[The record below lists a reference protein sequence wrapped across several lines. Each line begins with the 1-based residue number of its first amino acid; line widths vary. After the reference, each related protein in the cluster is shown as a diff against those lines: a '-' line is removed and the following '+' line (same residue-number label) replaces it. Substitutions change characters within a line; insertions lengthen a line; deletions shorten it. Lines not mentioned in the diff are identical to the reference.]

1 MKGEPIG
8 AGRRVM
14 RALLASAG
22 FTPLLLSLGL
32 VSCLL
37 AGVVRGGAASSAS
50 GLGALVLGSARVCS
64 LAVLIALPP
73 ALLAAV
79 HVNEFASHEARRVLA
94 RVFELSAKLPAVV
107 FAFVGVQMLG
117 PWVDPSGAR
126 GHLLAALTLAL
137 MLAPTLARG
146 SVLVLQG
153 VRQSLREGAWA
164 LGAGRAQTVLTLVL
178 PNAAPGLS
186 AVVLLALARALG
198 ELVIVALILEAPGA
212 GDTLPGFIAH
222 SARTLPDRGGPTLFL
237 AAVVVLLCTSL
248 LGFGAR
254 RLVEIQRLR
263 GGLA

>member
-1 MKGEPIG
+1 M
-8 AGRRVM
+8 RV
-14 RALLASAG
+14 LLASAG
-22 FTPLLLSLGL
+22 LAPSIVSLGL
-32 VSCLL
+32 VLCLL
-37 AGVVRGGAASSAS
+37 AGVLSAGS
-50 GLGALVLGSARVCS
+50 MTGLGALVVGSARVCS

-94 RVFELSAKLPAVV
+94 RTFELSAQLPAVV
-107 FAFVGVQMLG
+107 FAFVGVELLA
-117 PWVDPSGAR
+117 PWIDPSG
-126 GHLLAALTLAL
+126 GQGQLLAALTLAL

-146 SVLVLQG
+146 SLVVLGG

-198 ELVIVALILEAPGA
+198 ELVIVSLLIEAPVA
-212 GDTLPGFIAH
+212 GDTLPGFVAH
-222 SARTLPDRGGPTLFL
+222 SARALPSHGGALLFAA
-237 AAVVVLLCTSL
+237 AAVLLVCTSL

-254 RLVEIQRLR
+254 RLFEIQRVR

>member
-8 AGRRVM
+8 ALRRVM
-14 RALLASAG
+14 RTLLASAG
-22 FTPLLLSLGL
+22 AAPLLLSFGL
-32 VSCLL
+32 VTCLL
-37 AGVVRGGAASSAS
+37 AGVLGAGPTRGP

-64 LAVLIALPP
+64 LALLIALPP

-79 HVNEFASHEARRVLA
+79 HVNEFASHEARRALA
-94 RVFELSAKLPAVV
+94 RAFELSAQLPAVV
-107 FAFVGVQMLG
+107 FAFVGVELLA
-117 PWVDPSGAR
+117 PWIDPSGAR
-126 GHLLAALTLAL
+126 GQGLAALTLAL

-146 SVLVLQG
+146 SVVVLAG

-198 ELVIVALILEAPGA
+198 ELVIVSLLIRAPLA

-222 SARTLPDRGGPTLFL
+222 SARALPSRGGPALFV
-237 AAVVVLLCTSL
+237 AAALLTACTTL

-254 RLVEIQRLR
+254 RLFELQRVR
-263 GGLA
+263 GGPG